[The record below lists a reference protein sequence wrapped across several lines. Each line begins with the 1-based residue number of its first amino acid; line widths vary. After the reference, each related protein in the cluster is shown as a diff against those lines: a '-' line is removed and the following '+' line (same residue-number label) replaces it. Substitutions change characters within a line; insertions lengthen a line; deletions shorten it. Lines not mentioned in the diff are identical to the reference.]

1 MLDPS
6 CKALER
12 KEFKKMALLIIIVI
26 VVLFVLL
33 FGYFKLHGK
42 NEKIKNETVIAYIG
56 GLGSGKTLN
65 GANRAIKL
73 YKKNLKSWK
82 QDKDGSPAPI
92 LVSNIPLQFKFK
104 GKKYNSI
111 NLNSDILTLKQ
122 RLPLGSITF
131 IDEIGTIA
139 SQFDW
144 NKKDVKNE
152 LTEFVRLYRQ
162 YTKGGY
168 LVITEQTLD
177 SIVKPLRDRINAIV
191 YCLKTN
197 TFSKLA
203 STQFC
208 VLRYTQQIDSYT
220 ADSLDNLRQRNL
232 FILKKHYDTFAYS
245 TRYVEITKDKPV
257 NQVQQ
262 DSLKVVDIVELK

>member
-1 MLDPS
+1 
-6 CKALER
+6 
-12 KEFKKMALLIIIVI
+12 MALLVIIIIVA
-26 VVLFVLL
+26 LFFII

-73 YKKNLKSWK
+73 YKKNLKAWK
-82 QDKDGSPAPI
+82 QDKDGSPAPL

-104 GKKYNSI
+104 GKRYNSI
-111 NLNSDILTLKQ
+111 SLNEEILTLKQ
-122 RLPLGSITF
+122 RLPIGSITF

-177 SIVKPLRDRINAIV
+177 SIVKPLRDRINAII

-208 VLRYTQQIDSYT
+208 VLRFTQQIDSYT

-232 FILKKHYDTFAYS
+232 FVIKKYYDTYAYS
-245 TRYVEITKDKPV
+245 TRYIEITKNKPV
-257 NQVQQ
+257 EIKQQ
-262 DSLKVVDIVELK
+262 DSTKVKEIIELN

>member
-1 MLDPS
+1 
-6 CKALER
+6 
-12 KEFKKMALLIIIVI
+12 MALLIIIAIILITVAI
-26 VVLFVLL
+26 FTI
-33 FGYFKLHGK
+33 FKLRGK

-73 YKKNLKSWK
+73 YKENLKKWK
-82 QDKDGSPAPI
+82 TEKDGSPAPI
-92 LVSNIPLQFKFK
+92 LVSNIPLRFKFK
-104 GKKYNSI
+104 GKQYNSI
-111 NLNSDILTLKQ
+111 VLNSEILTLKQ
-122 RLPLGSITF
+122 KLPIGSITF

-144 NKKDVKNE
+144 NKKEVKNE

-177 SIVKPLRDRINAIV
+177 SIVKPIRDRINAIV
-191 YCLKTN
+191 YCIKTN
-197 TFSKLA
+197 TALKKLA
-203 STQFC
+203 STQYC

-220 ADSLDNLRQRNL
+220 ADSLDNLRKRNF
-232 FILKKHYDTFAYS
+232 FIIKNYYDTYAYS
-245 TRYVEITKDKPV
+245 TRYVEITKNKPV
-257 NQVQQ
+257 EIKQQ
-262 DSLKVVDIVELK
+262 DSTKVIDIVEVK